1 MMIKTDIFCGSRMRS
16 ARYVNG
22 LSLDDLVTTTNIEKK
37 KLWCF
42 EVGKLFPTRGE
53 EKVIAKSLNVEPV
66 FFYWTDTS
74 PLTED
79 CINFSPRMR
88 RL

>member
-1 MMIKTDIFCGSRMRS
+1 MLIKTDIFCGSRMRA
-16 ARYVNG
+16 ARCVND
-22 LSLDDLVTTTNIEKK
+22 LSLDDLETATNMDKK

-42 EVGKLFPTRGE
+42 EVGKLMPTKGE

-66 FFYWTDTS
+66 FFYFTDTA

-88 RL
+88 RM

>member
-22 LSLDDLVTTTNIEKK
+22 LSLDDLEVVTNMDKK

-42 EVGKLFPTRGE
+42 EVGKSFPTKDE
-53 EKVIAKSLNVEPV
+53 EKVIAKSLNVEPA
-66 FFYWTDTS
+66 FFYWTDTT

>member
-1 MMIKTDIFCGSRMRS
+1 MLVKTDIFCGSRMRA
-16 ARYVNG
+16 ARIINDI
-22 LSLDDLVTTTNIEKK
+22 SLDDLAASLNMEKK

-42 EVGKLFPTRGE
+42 EIGKSFPTKDE
-53 EKVIAKSLNVEPV
+53 EKFIAKSLNVEPV
-66 FFYWTDTS
+66 FFYWTETA

>member
-1 MMIKTDIFCGSRMRS
+1 MLIKTDIFCGSRMRA
-16 ARYVNG
+16 ARCVNDF
-22 LSLDDLVTTTNIEKK
+22 SLDDLEAATNMDKK

-42 EVGKLFPTRGE
+42 EVGKSIPTKDE

-66 FFYWTDTS
+66 FFYWTDTA

-79 CINFSPRMR
+79 CITFSPRMR
-88 RL
+88 RM

>member
-1 MMIKTDIFCGSRMRS
+1 MTNSESKTP
-16 ARYVNG
+16 
-22 LSLDDLVTTTNIEKK
+22 
-37 KLWCF
+37 
-42 EVGKLFPTRGE
+42 EVGNSFPTKDE
-53 EKVIAKSLNVEPV
+53 EKIIAKSLNVEPV
-66 FFYWTDTS
+66 SFYHNDTA

>member
-1 MMIKTDIFCGSRMRS
+1 MLIKIDIFCGSRMRS
-16 ARYVNG
+16 ARHIND
-22 LSLDDLVTTTNIEKK
+22 LSLDDLEIATNIEKK

-66 FFYWTDTS
+66 FFYWTDTA